1 MTGSKQQQQSP
12 GPVIAYRPATRSQWL
27 FAYRWPLA
35 MVISSLI
42 LAGALLR
49 ILSQPVPIRIDGGG
63 LNVDRLV
70 MPSTVTIR
78 TDGPL
83 PVNAGVTVDGD
94 SRRDGDQPIKI
105 SGPVR
110 VERISAP
117 VAIQGDVGARLKG
130 TVQTN
135 VGSIESPIGLKS
147 PVAVTTEEPLQVQ
160 GGVTVEEPVVVDGV
174 VDVNGDVDVSGAV
187 GIDGKV
193 GTRIGF

>member
-1 MTGSKQQQQSP
+1 MTGSKQQQQVP
-12 GPVIAYRPATRSQWL
+12 GPVIAYRPATRGQWL
-27 FAYRWPLA
+27 LAFRWPLA

-49 ILSQPVPIRIDGGG
+49 ILSQPIPIRIDGGA

-78 TDGPL
+78 ADGPL
-83 PVNAGVTVDGD
+83 PVSAGVTVDGD

-110 VERISAP
+110 VEKIAAP
-117 VAIQGDVGARLKG
+117 VAIQGDVGASLQDK
-130 TVQTN
+130 VQ
-135 VGSIESPIGLKS
+135 VKVDSIDA
-147 PVAVTTEEPLQVQ
+147 PVSVAAKQPLQVTA
-160 GGVTVEEPVVVDGV
+160 GVTVDQPVVVDGEV
-174 VDVNGDVDVSGAV
+174 DVKGDVDVNGDVDVSGAV
-187 GIDGKV
+187 RIDGKV

>member
-1 MTGSKQQQQSP
+1 MTGSKQQQQVP
-12 GPVIAYRPATRSQWL
+12 GPVIAYRPATRGQWL
-27 FAYRWPLA
+27 LAFRWPLA

-49 ILSQPVPIRIDGGG
+49 ILSQPIPIRIDGGA

-78 TDGPL
+78 ADGPL

-110 VERISAP
+110 VEKIAAP
-117 VAIQGDVGARLKG
+117 VAIRGDVGATLQDK
-130 TVQTN
+130 VQ
-135 VGSIESPIGLKS
+135 VKVDSIDS
-147 PVAVTTEEPLQVQ
+147 PVSVATDQPLEVK
-160 GGVTVEEPVVVDGV
+160 GGVSVDQPVLVDGE
-174 VDVNGDVDVSGAV
+174 VDVKGDVDVSGAV
-187 GIDGKV
+187 GIDGTV
-193 GTRIGF
+193 GTRIGV